1 MWEWAIWS
9 AGLTKTTEV
18 SDIAVKVSDA
28 PKISCRGLWKVFGPH
43 AERIMRELDP
53 ASSRTEV
60 QERTGHVIA
69 VKDVSFEVQEGETFV
84 VMGLSGS
91 GKSTLVRCISRLVE
105 PTDGHIVIDGADVM
119 AMSERQLIGLRRHQ
133 MSMVF
138 QHFGLLPHRRVI
150 DNVAYGLEV
159 QGMSKA
165 ERHRK
170 AGEVLEMVGLH
181 GWERNYPR
189 ELSGGMQ
196 QRVGLARALAV
207 DPEIMLF
214 DEPFS
219 ALDPLIRR
227 DMQNELLRLQD
238 VVRKTMVFI
247 THDFLEAIKMGDH
260 IAIMKDGEFVQVG
273 TPEEVVAHPAD
284 DYVRDFSEDVPRHK
298 VLTAGSIMS
307 NEYAT
312 VSPDDEVRIAL
323 ERVRELGRSAV
334 FVVGPD
340 GRYLGTLVAAE
351 AEAADKGARVGTI
364 ATERAAVSLDTSVEA
379 LIGHMARVD
388 TVVPVID
395 EENRLIGSVD
405 RTAILLALEAKD

>member
-1 MWEWAIWS
+1 MSQDQSKPQITCS
-9 AGLTKTTEV
+9 
-18 SDIAVKVSDA
+18 
-28 PKISCRGLWKVFGPH
+28 GLWKIFGSNP
-43 AERIMRELDP
+43 EKILQNLDP
-53 ASSRTEV
+53 GLSRAQV

-105 PTDGHIVIDGADVM
+105 PTKGGVWIDRGDVM
-119 AMSERQLIGLRRHQ
+119 AMSERQLIELRRHR

-150 DNVAYGLEV
+150 ENIGYGLEV
-159 QGMSKA
+159 RGMARNERENKA
-165 ERHRK
+165 S
-170 AGEVLEMVGLH
+170 EVLDMVGLK
-181 GWERNYPR
+181 GWGNHYPR

-227 DMQNELLRLQD
+227 DMQDELLKLQS

-260 IAIMKDGEFVQVG
+260 IAIMKDGEFVQIG
-273 TPEEVVAHPAD
+273 TPEEIVANPAD
-284 DYVRDFSEDVPRHK
+284 DYVRDFSVDVPRHK
-298 VLTAGSIMS
+298 VLTVKSIMKADCCRCEPEES
-307 NEYAT
+307 VGTSLQKMEQQS
-312 VSPDDEVRIAL
+312 SPIAY
-323 ERVRELGRSAV
+323 
-334 FVVGPD
+334 VVDSKGA
-340 GRYLGTLVAAE
+340 YLGTLSH
-351 AEAADKGARVGTI
+351 DRVIGVDHSKPAKNFAIEQRT
-364 ATERAAVSLDTSVEA
+364 TSPSA
-379 LIGHMARVD
+379 LIESLIVQAARSSHSIPVVD
-388 TVVPVID
+388 A
-395 EENRLIGSVD
+395 ENHLIGCVD
-405 RTAILLALEAKD
+405 QKSILFAIEGSGAPLT